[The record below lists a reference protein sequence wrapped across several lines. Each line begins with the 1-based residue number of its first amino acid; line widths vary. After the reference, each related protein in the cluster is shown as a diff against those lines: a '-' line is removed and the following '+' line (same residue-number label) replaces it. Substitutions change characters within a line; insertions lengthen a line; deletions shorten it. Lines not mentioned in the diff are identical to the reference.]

1 MELGDLDSG
10 HYIGMVFITVLMFVW
25 LAFDLREDDDDE

>member
-1 MELGDLDSG
+1 MDLIDFSSG

-25 LAFDLREDDDDE
+25 LAFDLREDDDE